1 MKKVELKHN
10 REVKDARM
18 KEEKA
23 NTLLKDEKAKVDK
36 FKQQAT
42 ENKEQNELLHR
53 RVADIKAEKEKE
65 VAEVRAQYNTIKE
78 EVRGYERILPT
89 LTFLN

>member
-1 MKKVELKHN
+1 MAED
-10 REVKDARM
+10 RA
-18 KEEKA
+18 KA
-23 NTLLKDEKAKVDK
+23 LLKDEKAKVDK
-36 FKQQAT
+36 FSKQAK
-42 ENKEQNELLHR
+42 ENLEQNTLMHR

-89 LTFLN
+89 LTLLN